1 MQDDPVPS
9 RAPVHD
15 PRSTQEV
22 SSVRTNDPISAP
34 PQLRYVV
41 ATAVVTGAWAASLG
55 ISVRIEPSTF
65 AHDCALLVHLA
76 SLVAGMGAVLTVDWY
91 AAQWLLG
98 RRERSDVMRLV
109 GSAHSLIWLGLVGLT
124 ASGAVLQPD
133 VDSAVT
139 QVKLVAVLVL
149 ALNGLH
155 ARALQHHLE
164 ATAPV
169 PRRMVF
175 RAAGVAAISQLGWW
189 TALVIGCLN
198 SH

>member
-1 MQDDPVPS
+1 MRTSHPIGTS
-9 RAPVHD
+9 SL
-15 PRSTQEV
+15 PRY
-22 SSVRTNDPISAP
+22 A
-34 PQLRYVV
+34 V

-55 ISVRIEPSTF
+55 ISVRIAPSTL

-98 RRERSDVMRLV
+98 RQERADVMRLV
-109 GSAHSLIWLGLVGLT
+109 DSAHPMIWLGLVGLT

-133 VDSAVT
+133 VGSAMT

-155 ARALQHHLE
+155 ARALQHRLG
-164 ATAPV
+164 ATSAV
-169 PRRMVF
+169 PRRLMH
-175 RAAGVAAISQLGWW
+175 RAVGAATISQVGWW
-189 TALVIGCLN
+189 TALVIGFLN
-198 SH
+198 SR